1 MQSITHL
8 QHILND
14 ECTAL
19 LEGLPDASKKLEV
32 LAEKNRVMFL
42 EKVKLLGCDTSS
54 WDASACAHKKM
65 TGLIK
70 EIEDSLKNT
79 FSSVELSND
88 DSLLKFGIA
97 LLGSIPNNTPNTK
110 YLSDEAIAKLLHAN
124 PPHSLLKL
132 YEVTDVEAL
141 SQKLSWRMILAST
154 RHTEDDAWQY
164 AYLALLGACTSDD
177 FENREIAIQV
187 IDTNHYAEALHNA
200 NRTLKPWRMSHSKE
214 AGVITFFTADK
225 DTPFVAPL
233 LTRIAVFLHY
243 YYEVTC
249 AGAFVAENISK
260 EGAQPIG
267 TRLVAIIHNH
277 RDSFAHF
284 TTPNVYD
291 ENLYW
296 KHALTVFDD
305 IFHIPSFNF
314 FKDTASLGGKCTE
327 TDELLSLNMIDVLW
341 DSSLSDTD
349 IEAYFGNDS
358 KRFLYHMQ
366 ESLWYDMLQNLLDI
380 SPDNMEKL
388 VKQSL
393 DIGDITFT
401 KTLIASKRGEAPLV
415 DF

>member
-19 LEGLPDASKKLEV
+19 LEGLPDASKKLKI
-32 LAEKNRVMFL
+32 LAETNRALFL
-42 EKVKLLGCDTSS
+42 EKVAVLECDISS
-54 WDASACAHKKM
+54 IDASTCAHRKM
-65 TGLIK
+65 TELIK
-70 EIEDSLKNT
+70 EIENSLKNT
-79 FSSVELSND
+79 FSSVELSNY

-97 LLGSIPNNTPNTK
+97 LLDSIPNNSANTK
-110 YLSDEAIAKLLHAN
+110 YLSDEAIKKLLAKS
-124 PPHSLLKL
+124 PPHALMKLHNTEDIESLGKKIPL
-132 YEVTDVEAL
+132 
-141 SQKLSWRMILAST
+141 RMILATT

-164 AYLALLGACTSDD
+164 TYLSSLSSCTADD
-177 FENREIAIQV
+177 FEKRELTIHV
-187 IDTNHYAEALHNA
+187 IDMEQYSQTLTGVG
-200 NRTLKPWRMSHSKE
+200 RTLKPWRMSHSKE
-214 AGVITFFTADK
+214 TGVITFFTADK

-243 YYEVTC
+243 YYEVMY
-249 AGAFVAENISK
+249 AGEFVAENTNKDAS
-260 EGAQPIG
+260 QPIG
-267 TRLVAIIHNH
+267 SKLVNVIRNH

-296 KHALTVFDD
+296 KRALTVFDD

-314 FKDTASLGGKCTE
+314 FKDTASLGGKCT
-327 TDELLSLNMIDVLW
+327 DASELLSLNMIDVLW
-341 DSSLSDTD
+341 DISLSDTD
-349 IEAYFGNDS
+349 IEAYFGNDP

-366 ESLWYDMLQNLLDI
+366 ESLWYDTLQNLLGIPAED
-380 SPDNMEKL
+380 MEVL
-388 VKQSL
+388 VKKSL

-401 KTLIASKRGEAPLV
+401 KALVASKRSKTATV